1 MRMAGPYQRLAGVY
15 DDIGADH
22 HSVEMVEYT
31 FKIFRKFKIRPT
43 TLLDCCCG
51 TGTAL
56 ELFADHGLQVA
67 GLDRSA
73 EMLARAAAKLKG
85 RKVKLYHK
93 ELPKFRVLASRK
105 GDTRTFDVVTSFYD
119 SLNYMKN
126 RAELTTAFKSI
137 NEHINDKGWFI
148 FDMNTPEAL
157 KYLWGGAVYADAR
170 EDIAWIWKN
179 SYDPKTKSAECIT
192 TCFTK
197 KGSSWERFD
206 ESHVERGYSNTDIR
220 KMLREAGFVV
230 RGLYRCKTFE
240 PPRGK
245 VYRIGVV
252 AQKK

>member
-1 MRMAGPYQRLAGVY
+1 MYKPYQQLAGIY
-15 DDIGADH
+15 DAIGADH
-22 HSVEMVEYT
+22 HSAGMVDYT
-31 FKIFRKFKIRPT
+31 FRIFRKFKIRPT

-56 ELFADHGLQVA
+56 GMFADHGLEVA

-73 EMLARAAAKLKG
+73 EMLARAAVKLKG
-85 RKVKLYHK
+85 RGIALYRK
-93 ELPKFRVLASRK
+93 ELPKFRILASRK

-119 SLNYMKN
+119 SLNYLKN
-126 RAELTTAFKSI
+126 RIELKTAFKSI
-137 NEHINDKGWFI
+137 REHINDRGWFI

-157 KYLWGGAVYADAR
+157 KYVWGGAVYADAR
-170 EDIAWIWKN
+170 DDIAWIWKN

-206 ESHVERGYSNTDIR
+206 ESHVERGYSNTVIR
-220 KMLREAGFVV
+220 RLLKEAGFVV
-230 RGLYRCKTFE
+230 RGFYRCKTFE
-240 PPRGK
+240 APKRK
-245 VYRIGVV
+245 TYRIAVV